1 MQLAVLPFASHPNAP
16 AERGSPSDFCTV
28 REAALDL
35 GVSRVTIW
43 RWIKAGHPPATR
55 PGLRVIRI
63 RRADLQALQTPLQPS
78 TDMVPGVAVLGSA
91 GSRPLDATTVT
102 PALSAAALHPAQH
115 LMALAEHSPDVIF
128 RLDRNLRHLYLS
140 PAVERAWGQPPSAL
154 LGKTV
159 RELGLPPAAA
169 DRFAKVGREVLA
181 TGQAAAVEFA
191 IADRSYRARLIPEV
205 AADTTD
211 ASVLGITEDIT
222 ERRSIERV
230 QQEFIATASHDLKT
244 PLTAIIG
251 YAQFVIRGLRAPVP
265 DLRKVEQGA
274 AMIVAQAWAM
284 TELINDLL
292 DASRVELDALQ
303 LRTAPHDLG
312 IGLATLLARLTPDE
326 RARIELVLPDGPL
339 AGDWDGA
346 RVEQVLANLVGN
358 ALKYSPADTP
368 VQLHIERRER
378 EIAVA
383 ISDQGLGIPA
393 DELPRLFQRFYRTPA
408 ARTSGLSGTGLGLYI
423 SAGIVAAHGGRLWAE
438 SAGEGRGSTF
448 RFTLPVAAPPGSHAR
463 WS

>member
-1 MQLAVLPFASHPNAP
+1 M
-16 AERGSPSDFCTV
+16 GSS
-28 REAALDL
+28 
-35 GVSRVTIW
+35 
-43 RWIKAGHPPATR
+43 
-55 PGLRVIRI
+55 
-63 RRADLQALQTPLQPS
+63 
-78 TDMVPGVAVLGSA
+78 
-91 GSRPLDATTVT
+91 PLDATTGT
-102 PALSAAALHPAQH
+102 PALIPAALHPAPH
-115 LMALAEHSPDVIF
+115 LAALAEHSPDVIF
-128 RLDRNLRHLYLS
+128 RLDRNLRHLYIS
-140 PAVERAWGQPPSAL
+140 PVVERAWGQPPSAF

-159 RELGLPPAAA
+159 RALGLPPTAR
-169 DRFAKVGREVLA
+169 DRFEKVCREVLA

-205 AADTTD
+205 AADTTVT
-211 ASVLGITEDIT
+211 SVLGITEDIT
-222 ERRSIERV
+222 ERRSLERV

-244 PLTAIIG
+244 PLTGIIG
-251 YAQFVIRGLRAPVP
+251 YAQFVIRGLQAPAP
-265 DLRKVEQGA
+265 DLRKVEQGT

-284 TELINDLL
+284 TDLINDLL

-312 IGLATLLARLTPDE
+312 ICLATILARLTPDE

-339 AGDWDGA
+339 AGDWDGP

-378 EIAVA
+378 VIAVA
-383 ISDQGLGIPA
+383 VSDQGLGIPA
-393 DELPRLFQRFYRTPA
+393 DELPRLFQRFYRTSA

-423 SAGIVAAHGGRLWAE
+423 SAGIVATHGGRLWAE

-448 RFTLPVAAPPGSHAR
+448 RFTLPVSPPGSDTR
-463 WS
+463 RS